1 MAHLLSVQL
10 PYPGPA
16 RDEYVPWI
24 ELWLR
29 VLHQPDLLPQCE
41 AISAQWRGYFR
52 EIVRRGTETGEFAP
66 PADPEE
72 AADRLMAFGD
82 GVGFDTAL
90 GYAWTSPER
99 MHERIVAFA
108 SEQLL
113 ARGILIR
120 PGTEL
125 GLPGWAR
132 ITVAPD
138 AVMDRAAAALLEAR
152 AELTTTEAAAAS

>member
-1 MAHLLSVQL
+1 
-10 PYPGPA
+10 
-16 RDEYVPWI
+16 
-24 ELWLR
+24 
-29 VLHQPDLLPQCE
+29 
-41 AISAQWRGYFR
+41 
-52 EIVRRGTETGEFAP
+52 
-66 PADPEE
+66 
-72 AADRLMAFGD
+72 MAFGD

-120 PGTEL
+120 TGTEL